1 MKKVLFKFSR
11 RLLKLVILL
20 VPSSSKLFLDFLNYY
35 FHEDKENE
43 LYNLKKLIHQ
53 GGNAIDVGANKGL
66 WSYALS
72 KQKKIFKIYSFEP
85 NKKIT
90 KTLHN
95 YNCNR
100 IKIYNLALSDQNK
113 KRVLQIPLYKNM
125 ILDGWATLERKDHS
139 KNNFNKFKKIT
150 IKTKKLD
157 DFHFKN
163 ISFIKIDVEGH
174 ELSLLRGA
182 KKFFKLNKP
191 NCLIEIKKN
200 NLSKVKKFFND
211 LNVKYSCVSK
221 KNYSFKFSKENYFFS
236 INK

>member
-1 MKKVLFKFSR
+1 M
-11 RLLKLVILL
+11 
-20 VPSSSKLFLDFLNYY
+20 
-35 FHEDKENE
+35 
-43 LYNLKKLIHQ
+43 
-53 GGNAIDVGANKGL
+53 
-66 WSYALS
+66 
-72 KQKKIFKIYSFEP
+72 
-85 NKKIT
+85 T
-90 KTLHN
+90 
-95 YNCNR
+95 R

-113 KRVLQIPLYKNM
+113 KKILQIPLYKNM
-125 ILDGWATLERKDHS
+125 ILDGWATLERKNHS
-139 KNNFNKFKKIT
+139 ENNFNKFKKIR

-211 LNVKYSCVSK
+211 LNVKYRCVSK
-221 KNYSFKFSKENYFFS
+221 KNYSFKFFRDNYFFS
-236 INK
+236 TL